1 MLCRCIPGETIAH
14 SDKIFSEFEPPT
26 RMISKGKAGVP
37 FELGAPLSIVEDQ
50 DKFLLGFDNKLE
62 GVDAEAINPLVD
74 HVMKH
79 FPTLDTLSTEK
90 GFWSPEVYAY
100 QSSKL
105 ALAAIPKNGRLYK
118 EEKER
123 QGGSVCAC
131 PQSTSW
137 YCIGHLWASTSCLE
151 ASFFLLTRTV
161 PLGRSVLRLFL
172 PTSCGWVSC

>member
-1 MLCRCIPGETIAH
+1 
-14 SDKIFSEFEPPT
+14 
-26 RMISKGKAGVP
+26 MISKGKAGVP
-37 FELGAPLSIVEDQ
+37 FELGAPLSIVEDH
-50 DKFLLGFDNKLE
+50 DKVLLGFDNKLE

-79 FPTLDTLSTEK
+79 FPTLDTLSTDK

-105 ALAAIPKNGRLYK
+105 ALAAILKNGRLNK

-123 QGGSVCAC
+123 QGAAFV
-131 PQSTSW
+131 
-137 YCIGHLWASTSCLE
+137 HASNQHPGIVSATYGLQHRVLKRVSSIDSDGL
-151 ASFFLLTRTV
+151 V
-161 PLGRSVLRLFL
+161 GRSVLRLLL